1 VSVGTLS
8 RDLRRP
14 LGRSDTWQAL
24 SSPAA
29 VTVGALTV
37 LGAALRFIGIGHQ
50 GFWFDE
56 GNTALLVHFSPGNMI
71 GLIPQTEST
80 PPLYYCVAWVWARV
94 FGYGEAGLR
103 SLSAVAGVLTI
114 PVAFGAAD
122 RLISRRAGLIAAALT
137 ACNPLLIWYS
147 QEARSYSMLVFLT
160 GVALLAFAYAK
171 ANPTPRSLGAWVL
184 ASALALATHYYAILA
199 IVPQAIWLLAAHR
212 RRRGVQV
219 AIGLVAVCGLAL
231 IPLALN
237 QNATGHASWIA
248 PIPLGDRLGQ
258 LIPQA
263 LMGTGA
269 PAPNVLEP
277 IAAAMVLVSFA
288 LLALRSDAP
297 ERRAALAAGG
307 LAIGGLLLNLIL
319 VAGGVDD
326 LITRNVLALWLP
338 AALLVAGGLGAR
350 RAGLIGLLATSVLCG
365 TGMAGAIGVAAE
377 RNLQRPDWRGV
388 ARVLGARPQTGTRA
402 ILVQHYRDLL
412 PLSLYLPG
420 LNFWRGSGSRP
431 VRELDVVAISAPR
444 VKLCWWG
451 AACNLTPSHL
461 QSSYS
466 IRGFHEVWIRHAYQ
480 FTILRLMADRPAPL
494 STAAVSRVLTTT
506 TMRHDELLIQRP

>member
-1 VSVGTLS
+1 
-8 RDLRRP
+8 
-14 LGRSDTWQAL
+14 
-24 SSPAA
+24 
-29 VTVGALTV
+29 
-37 LGAALRFIGIGHQ
+37 
-50 GFWFDE
+50 
-56 GNTALLVHFSPGNMI
+56 
-71 GLIPQTEST
+71 
-80 PPLYYCVAWVWARV
+80 
-94 FGYGEAGLR
+94 
-103 SLSAVAGVLTI
+103 
-114 PVAFGAAD
+114 
-122 RLISRRAGLIAAALT
+122 
-137 ACNPLLIWYS
+137 
-147 QEARSYSMLVFLT
+147 
-160 GVALLAFAYAK
+160 
-171 ANPTPRSLGAWVL
+171 
-184 ASALALATHYYAILA
+184 
-199 IVPQAIWLLAAHR
+199 
-212 RRRGVQV
+212 
-219 AIGLVAVCGLAL
+219 
-231 IPLALN
+231 
-237 QNATGHASWIA
+237 
-248 PIPLGDRLGQ
+248 
-258 LIPQA
+258 
-263 LMGTGA
+263 
-269 PAPNVLEP
+269 
-277 IAAAMVLVSFA
+277 
-288 LLALRSDAP
+288 
-297 ERRAALAAGG
+297 